1 MPLDYHF
8 VDKTKCSNTAAEIIQ
23 AAWDKDWIFSWET
36 WTLLVFYKKRK
47 AKTVKRKIA
56 DEEPLFY
63 NKEKVRWLCH
73 YAFDDDFLE
82 LYKIW
87 RSEKKLN
94 PKNTIFTEHSEKL
107 LFGKFNKE
115 PKKVGLK
122 MLENAIEWKWIA
134 VHPLHEVERNKI
146 IEVLRKE
153 KEIEEKRYSNFSSQE
168 KEKIELDKK
177 RKINEVL
184 IKHPKLDK
192 QARDEISKK
201 YPNMKWWAFDAT
213 VYAKKRILANKIL
226 ENEEQNKK

>member
-8 VDKTKCSNTAAEIIQ
+8 VDKTKCSSTAPEIIQ

-47 AKTVKRKIA
+47 AKSVKRKIA

-63 NKEKVRWLCH
+63 NKEKVRSLCY
-73 YAFDDDFLE
+73 YAFDDDFLD

-87 RSEKKLN
+87 RNEKKLN

-115 PKKVGLK
+115 PKKVGIK

-134 VHPLHEVERNKI
+134 VHPLYEWERNKI
-146 IEVLRKE
+146 IEDLRKE
-153 KEIEEKRYSNFSSQE
+153 KEIEDKKKSNFSSYKEE
-168 KEKIELDKK
+168 KLAIDKK
-177 RKINEVL
+177 KKIDKIILENPDLESKAKNEVL
-184 IKHPKLDK
+184 EQFPSLTWLALKTAIY
-192 QARDEISKK
+192 S
-201 YPNMKWWAFDAT
+201 
-213 VYAKKRILANKIL
+213 KKRILANEIL
-226 ENEEQNKK
+226 EKWMKK